1 VKLRTATYLLVGS
14 ALVNLLGARLLDTLG
29 LIEGLLS
36 PAGARLALLV
46 PVAVVFYAGR
56 FFAFFVAPGLL
67 LGAGAATLQ
76 PHLQKLLGRSQAKP
90 SGFSQQQP
98 VVTVSSRTERRIRDE

>member
-1 VKLRTATYLLVGS
+1 MKLRTAAYLLTGG
-14 ALVNLLGARLLDTLG
+14 ALVNVLGARLLDELG

-36 PAGARLALLV
+36 PSGAQLALLV
-46 PVAVVFYAGR
+46 PVAVVFYAAR

-67 LGAGAATLQ
+67 LGAGAAALQ

-90 SGFSQQQP
+90 S
-98 VVTVSSRTERRIRDE
+98 D

>member
-1 VKLRTATYLLVGS
+1 LPTGGVVVKLRTAAYLLAGS
-14 ALVNLLGARLLDTLG
+14 ALLNLLGAQLLDELG

-36 PAGARLALLV
+36 PSGARLALLV
-46 PVAVVFYAGR
+46 PVALVFYAAR

-76 PHLQKLLGRSQAKP
+76 PHMQKLLARNQAKP
-90 SGFSQQQP
+90 S
-98 VVTVSSRTERRIRDE
+98 D